1 MSDATLSLKQRLGG
15 RSLYLVG
22 MMGSGKTSTGRPLA
36 EQLGY
41 GFVDADAVIE
51 QAAGCS
57 IPEIFERDG
66 EAGFRALESQVLNAI
81 GQRHSLVVATGG
93 GVVTQQENWGLLHSG
108 IVVWLDVVPEQL
120 MQRLRADSTVRPL
133 LQTDDPD
140 AALNAL
146 LNQRRPLYA
155 EADLTVVIN
164 QETPLAVADGI
175 LQLLPSLLKDPTQRR
190 TDCVQAVG
198 GSNRTANHCNVIPG
212 LISRSQAVSINRC
225 AAASKSG

>member
-1 MSDATLSLKQRLGG
+1 MSDPIPSLKQRLGG

-36 EQLGY
+36 ERLGY

-108 IVVWLDVVPEQL
+108 IVIWLDVVPEQL
-120 MQRLRADSTVRPL
+120 MQRLKADSTVRPL

-146 LNQRRPLYA
+146 LNRRRPLYA
-155 EADLTVVIN
+155 EADLTVVID
-164 QETPLAVADGI
+164 QETPAAVADGI

-190 TDCVQAVG
+190 TD
-198 GSNRTANHCNVIPG
+198 
-212 LISRSQAVSINRC
+212 
-225 AAASKSG
+225 

>member
-1 MSDATLSLKQRLGG
+1 MADSTPTLKQRLSG

-36 EQLGY
+36 ERLGY

-66 EAGFRALESQVLNAI
+66 EAGFRSLESQVLSAI
-81 GQRHSLVVATGG
+81 SQRHSLVVATGG
-93 GVVTQQENWGLLHSG
+93 GVVTQPENWGLLHSG
-108 IVVWLDVVPEQL
+108 IVIWLDVVPDQL
-120 MQRLRADSTVRPL
+120 LHRLNADSTVRPL
-133 LQTDDPD
+133 LQTSDPE

-146 LNQRRPLYA
+146 LNERRPLYS

-164 QETPLAVADGI
+164 DETPEAVADGI

-190 TDCVQAVG
+190 TD
-198 GSNRTANHCNVIPG
+198 
-212 LISRSQAVSINRC
+212 
-225 AAASKSG
+225 

>member
-1 MSDATLSLKQRLGG
+1 MADSTPTLKQRLGG

-36 EQLGY
+36 ERLGY

-66 EAGFRALESQVLNAI
+66 EAGFRSLESQVLNAI
-81 GQRHSLVVATGG
+81 SQRHSLVVATGG
-93 GVVTQQENWGLLHSG
+93 GVVTQPENWGVLHSG
-108 IVVWLDVVPEQL
+108 IVIWLDVVPDQL
-120 MQRLRADSTVRPL
+120 LQRLNADSTVRPL
-133 LQTDDPD
+133 LQTADPE
-140 AALNAL
+140 AAVNAL
-146 LNQRRPLYA
+146 LNERRPLYA

-164 QETPLAVADGI
+164 EETPETVADGI

-190 TDCVQAVG
+190 TD
-198 GSNRTANHCNVIPG
+198 
-212 LISRSQAVSINRC
+212 
-225 AAASKSG
+225 

>member
-190 TDCVQAVG
+190 TD
-198 GSNRTANHCNVIPG
+198 
-212 LISRSQAVSINRC
+212 
-225 AAASKSG
+225 

>member
-1 MSDATLSLKQRLGG
+1 MSYLRFRVMADSTPTLKQRLSG
-15 RSLYLVG
+15 RSIYLVG

-36 EQLGY
+36 ERLGY

-66 EAGFRALESQVLNAI
+66 EAGFRSLENQVLSAI
-81 GQRHSLVVATGG
+81 SQRHSLVVATGG
-93 GVVTQQENWGLLHSG
+93 GVVTQPENWGLLHSG
-108 IVVWLDVVPEQL
+108 IVIWLDVVPNQL
-120 MQRLRADSTVRPL
+120 LHRLNADSTVRPL
-133 LQTDDPD
+133 LQTTDLE

-146 LNQRRPLYA
+146 LNERRPLYG

-164 QETPLAVADGI
+164 DESPEAVSDGI

-190 TDCVQAVG
+190 TD
-198 GSNRTANHCNVIPG
+198 
-212 LISRSQAVSINRC
+212 
-225 AAASKSG
+225 

>member
-36 EQLGY
+36 ERLGY

-81 GQRHSLVVATGG
+81 SQRHSLVVATGG
-93 GVVTQQENWGLLHSG
+93 GVVTRPENWGVLHQG
-108 IVVWLDVVPEQL
+108 IAIWLDVVPHQL
-120 MQRLRADSTVRPL
+120 LQRLNADSTVRPL
-133 LQTDDPD
+133 LQTADPE

-146 LNQRRPLYA
+146 LEKRRPLYA

-164 QETPLAVADGI
+164 DESPETVADGI
-175 LQLLPSLLKDPTQRR
+175 LQLLPSLLKEPTAHQN
-190 TDCVQAVG
+190 
-198 GSNRTANHCNVIPG
+198 S
-212 LISRSQAVSINRC
+212 
-225 AAASKSG
+225 

>member
-1 MSDATLSLKQRLGG
+1 MSNPTPSLKQRLGG

-36 EQLGY
+36 QQLGY

-51 QAAGCS
+51 QAADCS

-66 EAGFRALESQVLNAI
+66 EAGFRALESQVLTAI
-81 GQRHSLVVATGG
+81 SQRHSLVVATGG

-108 IVVWLDVVPEQL
+108 IVIWLDVVPGQL
-120 MQRLRADSTVRPL
+120 MQRLKADSTVRPL

-155 EADLTVVIN
+155 EADLTVVID
-164 QETPLAVADGI
+164 QETPEAVADGI
-175 LQLLPSLLKDPTQRR
+175 LQLLPSLLKDPTQRP
-190 TDCVQAVG
+190 TD
-198 GSNRTANHCNVIPG
+198 
-212 LISRSQAVSINRC
+212 
-225 AAASKSG
+225 

>member
-1 MSDATLSLKQRLGG
+1 MSDPTSSLKQRLGG

-81 GQRHSLVVATGG
+81 SQRHSLVVATGG

-108 IVVWLDVVPEQL
+108 IVIWLDVVPEQL
-120 MQRLRADSTVRPL
+120 MQRLKADSTVRPL

-146 LNQRRPLYA
+146 LNRRRPLYA
-155 EADLTVVIN
+155 EADLTVVID
-164 QETPLAVADGI
+164 QETPDAVADGI
-175 LQLLPSLLKDPTQRR
+175 LQLLPSLLKDPPQRR
-190 TDCVQAVG
+190 TD
-198 GSNRTANHCNVIPG
+198 
-212 LISRSQAVSINRC
+212 
-225 AAASKSG
+225 